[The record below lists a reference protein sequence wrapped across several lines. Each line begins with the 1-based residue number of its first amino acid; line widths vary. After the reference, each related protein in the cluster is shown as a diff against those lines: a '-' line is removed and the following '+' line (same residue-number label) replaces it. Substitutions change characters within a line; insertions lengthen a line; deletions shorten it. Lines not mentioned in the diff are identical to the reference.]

1 MFGARKQAK
10 RNAQKII
17 YKTEKL
23 HFSYVPPALRGTHLL
38 FLTDMHIGGDI
49 DEIATQISVD
59 IRTVLKYAN
68 TEKTI
73 ILHGGDFVCGEHE
86 GNMTSEKNFLD
97 IAPHLF
103 CGLTQYPQF
112 AVIGNHDHTNKHF
125 EAIRW
130 HLEKTHKITFLE
142 SPEDTETV
150 YVEDAAI
157 SIHCIHTLATLL
169 HKHTKAE
176 RDKILDASIAS
187 INSTET
193 DFHVVLL
200 HNPDGLEFL
209 LQRLLETHQTLLH
222 PTLFLAGHTHGGMFD
237 IPFFRRIGLR
247 VCNTGHGRYKGWY
260 GPEGKYAQTGD
271 WRLYVSTGM
280 GNSKWLGYRINA
292 HPEVVLF
299 TL

>member
-1 MFGARKQAK
+1 MSHKPSPLTQIKHSIEKAFCGTFLTMFGARKQAK

-125 EAIRW
+125 EAIR
-130 HLEKTHKITFLE
+130 
-142 SPEDTETV
+142 
-150 YVEDAAI
+150 
-157 SIHCIHTLATLL
+157 
-169 HKHTKAE
+169 
-176 RDKILDASIAS
+176 
-187 INSTET
+187 
-193 DFHVVLL
+193 
-200 HNPDGLEFL
+200 
-209 LQRLLETHQTLLH
+209 
-222 PTLFLAGHTHGGMFD
+222 
-237 IPFFRRIGLR
+237 
-247 VCNTGHGRYKGWY
+247 
-260 GPEGKYAQTGD
+260 
-271 WRLYVSTGM
+271 
-280 GNSKWLGYRINA
+280 
-292 HPEVVLF
+292 
-299 TL
+299 